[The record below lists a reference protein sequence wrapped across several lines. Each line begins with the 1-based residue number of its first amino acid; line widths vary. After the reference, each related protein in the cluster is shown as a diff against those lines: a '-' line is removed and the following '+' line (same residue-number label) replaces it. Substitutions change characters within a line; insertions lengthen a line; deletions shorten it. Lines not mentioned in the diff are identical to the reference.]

1 MMLGRKKK
9 KKTIPGLLLCAGFKT
24 MRSAQS
30 VRRQS
35 MVLQLQPV
43 CVQKQDTV
51 TQRDPLAENVGQKE
65 QPEARFSQPRTRE
78 LP

>member
-1 MMLGRKKK
+1 
-9 KKTIPGLLLCAGFKT
+9 
-24 MRSAQS
+24 
-30 VRRQS
+30 

-65 QPEARFSQPRTRE
+65 QPEARCSQPRTRE